1 MDKTKK
7 YDIHDEETLMAKD
20 AEAAYAMTEP
30 MHGMS
35 VVFRDTTPS
44 TVANESVAH
53 ILARTPEEFEEMKKH
68 SFYAKG
74 TPFPNQPQTWD
85 EVWEE
90 VDNQDEETYLDET
103 ESDKALERLWS
114 VIA

>member
-1 MDKTKK
+1 MDNTKK
-7 YDIHDEETLMAKD
+7 YEILNDDALLAKET
-20 AEAAYAMTEP
+20 EAAYTMIEP

-35 VVFRDTTPS
+35 VVFRDATPS

-53 ILARTPEEFEEMKKH
+53 ILARTPEEFEDMKKH

-74 TPFPNQPQTWD
+74 NPFPDQPQTWD
-85 EVWEE
+85 EVWKE
-90 VDNQDEETYLDET
+90 VDNQKEETYLDET

-114 VIA
+114 VLS